1 MISAYS
7 FGKIRI
13 NNIWYTGDLK
23 ISAGVV
29 LPDWWRKSGH
39 VCGLGDIQ
47 DLLRVEIEVLILGKG
62 KPGMMRADQELR
74 RFLEQQGVRLIEQPT
89 AEAVVTFN
97 NLYRKKRVGAG
108 FHLTC

>member
-1 MISAYS
+1 
-7 FGKIRI
+7 
-13 NNIWYTGDLK
+13 
-23 ISAGVV
+23 
-29 LPDWWRKSGH
+29 

>member
-23 ISAGVV
+23 ISGNVV
-29 LPDWWRKSGH
+29 LPDWWRQSGH
-39 VCGLGDIQ
+39 VCSLDDIR
-47 DLLRVEIEVLILGKG
+47 DLLRVEPEVIILGKG
-62 KPGMMRADQELR
+62 KPGMMRADRKLR
-74 RFLEQQGVRLIEQPT
+74 RFLEQQGVQLIEQPT
-89 AEAVVTFN
+89 TEAVHTFN
-97 NLYRKKRVGAG
+97 NLCRKKRVGAG

>member
-1 MISAYS
+1 MINAYS

-23 ISAGVV
+23 ISGGVV

-39 VCGLGDIQ
+39 VCSLDDIQ
-47 DLLRVEIEVLILGKG
+47 DLLQDDLEVLILGKG
-62 KPGMMRADQELR
+62 KPGMMRADRELR
-74 RFLEQQGVRLIEQPT
+74 RFLEQQGIQLIEQPS
-89 AEAVVTFN
+89 AEAVETFN